1 MNTDQSKQINTDNQ
15 PKPELIH
22 EDLTYKIRGA
32 IFNVAN
38 KYGKG
43 LKEQIY
49 QRALAEEFSKS
60 SIKFE
65 EQKRITIYSLETGKP
80 LGYYTPDFL
89 VENAVI
95 VEIKSTEFASEQNR
109 KQQLSYL
116 KGSRYEL
123 GFLVNFSTP
132 RLYIER
138 FIYTNDRKPQFLT
151 NEIRVNQ

>member
-1 MNTDQSKQINTDNQ
+1 MNTDQSKLINTDAQ
-15 PKPELIH
+15 IKPQLIY

-32 IFNVAN
+32 IFNVSN

-49 QRALAEEFSKS
+49 QRALAEEFTKLG
-60 SIKFE
+60 IEFE

-89 VENAVI
+89 VKNAII
-95 VEIKSTEFASEQNR
+95 VEIKSADYTSDQNR

-116 KGSRYEL
+116 KGSVYEL

-132 RLYIER
+132 KLDIER
-138 FIYTNDRKPQFLT
+138 FIYTNDRKPKFLT
-151 NEIRVNQ
+151 KSISVNP